1 MRKLWGAR
9 LDMALAPEGEFGGA
23 VPSALYHD
31 TCDDC
36 DCKCKPQT

>member
-9 LDMALAPEGEFGGA
+9 LDMAIAPEKAFGGV
-23 VPSALYHD
+23 VPDALYAN

-36 DCKCKPQT
+36 DCECKPKT